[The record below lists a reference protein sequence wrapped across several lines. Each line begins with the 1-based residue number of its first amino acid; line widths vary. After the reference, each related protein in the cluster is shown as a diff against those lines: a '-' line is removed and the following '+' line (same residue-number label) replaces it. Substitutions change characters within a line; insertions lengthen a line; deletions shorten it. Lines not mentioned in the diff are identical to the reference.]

1 MRQSFE
7 FIVLAAT
14 KVGDS
19 SMVLHTLSPE
29 FGRRSFICSVGKS
42 TPTALFQP
50 LNILSGV
57 YTENTKSDLWRIGS
71 LKAEYPLLGIR
82 TSVGKNAMTMF
93 LGEVLF
99 RALRDGANEE
109 GLYEWLRGS
118 LLTLD
123 ALGSDW
129 ANFHLRFLL
138 ELCGAL
144 GFSPSMED
152 LAPFVGERYH
162 QVQDLL
168 SSSYEKCLLLPLSGD
183 GRNEIAG
190 LLLDYLGFHLEMNLN
205 IRSLRVLRELFG

>member
-1 MRQSFE
+1 MPSWKRWSRYSACPIQN
-7 FIVLAAT
+7 LR
-14 KVGDS
+14 
-19 SMVLHTLSPE
+19 

-50 LNILSGV
+50 LSILSGV
-57 YTENTKSDLWRIGS
+57 YTENTKSELWRLGS
-71 LKAEYPLLGIR
+71 LRAEYPLLGVR

-99 RALRDGANEE
+99 RALRDGVNEE

-123 ALGSDW
+123 ALDGNW

-144 GFSPSMED
+144 GFSPTIQD
-152 LAPFVGERYH
+152 LAPFVGERYA
-162 QVQDLL
+162 QVHKLL
-168 SSSYEKCLLLPLSGD
+168 TLSYTESLLLPLSGEM
-183 GRNEIAG
+183 RNEIAG
-190 LLLDYLGFHLEMNLN
+190 MLLDYLGFHLEMNLN

>member
-1 MRQSFE
+1 MRQSLE

-14 KVGDS
+14 KVGES
-19 SMVLHTLSPE
+19 SMVLHTLSSG

-50 LNILSGV
+50 LSILSGV
-57 YTENTKSDLWRIGS
+57 YTENTKSELWRLGS
-71 LKAEYPLLGIR
+71 LRAEYPLLGVR

-99 RALRDGANEE
+99 RALRDGVNEE

-123 ALGSDW
+123 ALDGDW

-144 GFSPSMED
+144 GFSPTIQD
-152 LAPFVGERYH
+152 LAPFVGERYS
-162 QVQDLL
+162 QVSNLL
-168 SSSYEKCLLLPLSGD
+168 SLSYEESLLLPLSGEM
-183 GRNEIAG
+183 RNEIAG
-190 LLLDYLGFHLEMNLN
+190 MLLDYLGFHLEMNLN
-205 IRSLRVLRELFG
+205 MRSLRVLRELFG

>member
-93 LGEVLF
+93 HRYVTTVTQSTTPSQHSKVEFSYMIACTIGSTLGVLHKWTRENFQVPTEVI
-99 RALRDGANEE
+99 AD
-109 GLYEWLRGS
+109 
-118 LLTLD
+118 LLTQIFISGML
-123 ALGSDW
+123 
-129 ANFHLRFLL
+129 
-138 ELCGAL
+138 
-144 GFSPSMED
+144 
-152 LAPFVGERYH
+152 PFM
-162 QVQDLL
+162 
-168 SSSYEKCLLLPLSGD
+168 S
-183 GRNEIAG
+183 
-190 LLLDYLGFHLEMNLN
+190 
-205 IRSLRVLRELFG
+205 

>member
-1 MRQSFE
+1 MRQSLE
-7 FIVLAAT
+7 FIVIAAT
-14 KVGDS
+14 KVGES
-19 SMVLHTLSPE
+19 SMVLHTLSSE

-50 LNILSGV
+50 LSILSGV
-57 YTENTKSDLWRIGS
+57 YTENTKSELWRIGS
-71 LKAEYPLLGIR
+71 LKAECPLLGVR

-99 RALRDGANEE
+99 RALRDGVNEE

-123 ALGSDW
+123 ALAGDW

-144 GFSPSMED
+144 GFSPTIQD
-152 LAPFVGERYH
+152 LAPFVGERYD
-162 QVQDLL
+162 QVHKLL
-168 SSSYEKCLLLPLSGD
+168 TLSYTESLLLPLSGEM
-183 GRNEIAG
+183 RNEIAG
-190 LLLDYLGFHLEMNLN
+190 MLLDYLGFHLEMNLN

>member
-1 MRQSFE
+1 MRQSLE
-7 FIVLAAT
+7 FIVIAAT
-14 KVGDS
+14 KVGES
-19 SMVLHTLSPE
+19 SMVLHTLSSE

-50 LNILSGV
+50 LSILSGV
-57 YTENTKSDLWRIGS
+57 YTENTKSELWRIGS
-71 LKAEYPLLGIR
+71 LKAECPLLGVR

-99 RALRDGANEE
+99 RALRDGVNEE

-123 ALGSDW
+123 ALEGDW

-144 GFSPSMED
+144 GFSPTIQD
-152 LAPFVGERYH
+152 LAPFVGERYA
-162 QVQDLL
+162 QVHKLL
-168 SSSYEKCLLLPLSGD
+168 TLSYTESLLLPLSGEM
-183 GRNEIAG
+183 RNEIAEM
-190 LLLDYLGFHLEMNLN
+190 LLDYLGFHLEMNLN